1 MLGKIFDVL
10 CPITTFV
17 GLIALTVSPLDESV
31 LASICLAIFILLVL
45 IALVVFIIEDS
56 ITITGVKGIDNEVTI
71 FVKEYTIFGPV
82 VSARSSDV
90 GVTMLSPNSKREI
103 ENLLKK
109 RDELEEKNS
118 VIPKLII
125 PSVLAIVSALFYTF
139 YLIPIADVPP
149 GPLAITTAFVLP
161 FSVFYCFVQLVLIV
175 VADSHD
181 KAIGRIVIRDQRFHD
196 GNGSVEIIK
205 PFIFNCGYDGV
216 EGYPLKWGTR
226 TGRFHSFLDGCLS
239 AWKRPKVNKILKEFV
254 LLHNSNMS
262 SVKKAETKFKLMREL
277 DEI

>member
-1 MLGKIFDVL
+1 MLGKIFDIL
-10 CPITTFV
+10 CPIATVV
-17 GLIALTVSPLDESV
+17 GLIALTASPLDESV
-31 LASICLAIFILLVL
+31 LASICLAIFILLIL
-45 IALVVFIIEDS
+45 IALVVFIMEDS

-71 FVKEYTIFGPV
+71 FVKKY
-82 VSARSSDV
+82 ARSSDV

-125 PSVLAIVSALFYTF
+125 PSVLAVVSALFYAF
-139 YLIPIADVPP
+139 YLIPIVDVPP

-175 VADSHD
+175 VADSQD

-254 LLHNSNMS
+254 SLHNSNMN
-262 SVKKAETKFKLMREL
+262 SVEKAETKFKLMQEL
-277 DEI
+277 DKI